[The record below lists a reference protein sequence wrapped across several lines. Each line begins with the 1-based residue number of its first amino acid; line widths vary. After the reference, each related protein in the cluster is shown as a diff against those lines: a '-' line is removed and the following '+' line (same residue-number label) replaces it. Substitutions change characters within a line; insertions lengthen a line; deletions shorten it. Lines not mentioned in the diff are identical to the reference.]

1 MAAGPPNPPP
11 PPSSARLVWRFQ
23 RTKGKVSSGHV
34 SGMEEEEVL
43 QRKYLEILQ
52 KFGYEGT
59 TIFCEKNCNNKG
71 YAVHIVKL
79 PRHPTVFLT
88 KLSGFAKSLFF
99 VVESAEK
106 TRRWGNIPPSYYYK
120 TVYSLLL
127 LIRQY
132 ESDLAPGNSQSDDS
146 SSTRGG

>member
-1 MAAGPPNPPP
+1 MLFNSGALVFKKSLQVMAGVCALSSIRGYTVCLPPP
-11 PPSSARLVWRFQ
+11 PLR
-23 RTKGKVSSGHV
+23 
-34 SGMEEEEVL
+34 
-43 QRKYLEILQ
+43 RKYLEILQ

-88 KLSGFAKSLFF
+88 KLSGFAKNLFF